1 MKEVLID
8 KSLNFYK
15 ANLHCHTTLSDGKM
29 TREEIKE
36 SYKEKG
42 YSVVA
47 FTDHEHVID
56 NSDLN
61 DENFLT
67 ITSTEVAIK
76 EYPKQSTLK
85 NLKMQVCHLNFYS
98 PDPHD
103 NNSPCYSSIYDHYVT
118 DENRHLIKFD
128 KEWKR
133 QHTTRGINKMIR
145 EVNKKGYLVSFNHPS
160 WSLETERDYIGL
172 EGLWAVELYNHS
184 VVNSGGRG
192 DEHVFEEMLRA
203 GKKVFCSAAD
213 DNHSENDRF
222 GGFTVINAGGLN
234 YDSIFNAL
242 RYGYF
247 YASTGPEIKSL
258 IYEDGEVKFECSE
271 CVKVSLMTEGR
282 RRDAIHGDNVTD
294 GSFKIK
300 DTDGFFR
307 LVFRDKEGYLAWS
320 QAYDLEDL
328 K

>member
-61 DENFLT
+61 DEKFLA

-76 EYPKQSTLK
+76 EYPKQSTLE
-85 NLKMQVCHLNFYS
+85 NLKMKVCHLNFYS
-98 PDPHD
+98 PDPHN

-145 EVNKKGYLVSFNHPS
+145 EVNKMGYLVSFNHPS

-184 VVNSGGRG
+184 VVNIGGRS

-222 GGFTVINAGGLN
+222 GGFTVINAGELN

-271 CVKVSLMTEGR
+271 CVKVSLMTETR